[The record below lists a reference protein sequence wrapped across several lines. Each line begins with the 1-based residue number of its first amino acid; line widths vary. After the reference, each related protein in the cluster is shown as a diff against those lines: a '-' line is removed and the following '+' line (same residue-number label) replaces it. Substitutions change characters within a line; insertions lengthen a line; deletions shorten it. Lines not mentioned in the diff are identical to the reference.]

1 MRSNRCSK
9 RARWSCEQVVEG
21 LNRVGFRTPE
31 GSAWTAERLAT
42 ELRTLAE

>member
-9 RARWSCEQVVEG
+9 PARWNCDEVVDG

-31 GSAWTAERLAT
+31 GSAWTAERLAA
-42 ELRTLAE
+42 EFRTLAE